1 MKKWIFTAAVLMAVT
16 FTTQAADDET
26 DAHMREGLA
35 LAAKQLPMQLQ
46 GYTTVISISLA
57 PGHVITYRYVMDLD
71 ALISDTAAKGNMS
84 REQLVHNLQ
93 ARLGTNWVGAWVDKE
108 IMPYQLQSQ
117 CGDNAILTAMKIG
130 YSLNHT
136 FTDTNGTYLFDR
148 TFTRRDCR
156 I

>member
-1 MKKWIFTAAVLMAVT
+1 MKKWIFTAAAFMAVT
-16 FTTQAADDET
+16 FAAQAADDET
-26 DAHMREGLA
+26 DAQMREGLA
-35 LAAKQLPMQLQ
+35 LVAKQLPMQLQ
-46 GYTTVISISLA
+46 GHTTVTSIYLA
-57 PGHVITYRYVMDLD
+57 PGHVITYRYVLDLD
-71 ALISDTAAKGNMS
+71 AVINEAAAKGNLS

-93 ARLGTNWVGAWVDKE
+93 ARLGTNWIGAWADKD

-117 CGDNAILTAMKIG
+117 CVNHAMQTAMKIG

-148 TFTRRDCR
+148 TFTRADCQ